1 MPDFAAEIAPR
12 MTAEAALTA
21 LATDCARDIDRHLAQ
36 MMETEAPEGPHKTR
50 VALRRL
56 TTALDA
62 FAPLLRRSAA
72 RDLRREAK
80 RIFRRLGEVRDI
92 DVYLDALP
100 ARDRDR
106 LRPEAEALREAT
118 RQALRDRG
126 ALAFAPGLQKALV
139 SAGLFRSGPTG
150 LAARGTPVT
159 DLARSALDAALQ
171 RCRAHGKSL
180 KAMGTRERHEFRKD
194 MKTLRY
200 LTEFFASLWPAGT
213 TDLGLAALQKLQDDL
228 GLLND
233 MANARRRAGKP
244 LGRSKAE
251 AEATARAEAHWAA
264 LRKARPWWRTALLTA
279 PPPPVPPPPAPQED
293 SAD

>member
-1 MPDFAAEIAPR
+1 MADTAGLIDPG
-12 MTAEAALTA
+12 MTAEAALAA
-21 LATDCARDIDRHLAQ
+21 LVTGCALEIDRHLAQ
-36 MMETEAPEGPHKTR
+36 VMETAAPEGPHKTR

-72 RDLRREAK
+72 QALRREAK
-80 RIFRRLGEVRDI
+80 RIFRRLGEVRDV
-92 DVYLDALP
+92 DVYLETLA

-106 LRPEAEALREAT
+106 LAPEAEALREAT
-118 RQALRDRG
+118 RTALRERG
-126 ALAFAPGLQKALV
+126 ALAFAPGLERAL
-139 SAGLFRSGPTG
+139 AGEDLFRSGRTG
-150 LAARGTPVT
+150 LAARNQPVPA
-159 DLARSALDAALQ
+159 LARAALDRARQ

-200 LTEFFASLWPAGT
+200 LTEFFAGLWPEGASAPT
-213 TDLGLAALQKLQDDL
+213 LAAMQVMQDDL

-244 LGRSKAE
+244 LGRGKAE
-251 AEATARAEAHWAA
+251 AEATARAEAHWAL
-264 LRKARPWWRTALLTA
+264 LRKARPWWQAAPLTALPE
-279 PPPPVPPPPAPQED
+279 PPPPVPAPQED
-293 SAD
+293 GED

>member
-1 MPDFAAEIAPR
+1 MADFAAEITPR
-12 MTAEAALTA
+12 MAAEAALTV
-21 LATDCARDIDRHLAQ
+21 LATACARDIDRHLAQ
-36 MMETEAPEGPHKTR
+36 MMETEASEGPHKTR

-62 FAPLLRRSAA
+62 FASLLRRNAA
-72 RDLRREAK
+72 REIRREAK

-92 DVYLDALP
+92 DVYLEALP

-106 LRPEAEALREAT
+106 HHDEAETLRERT

-126 ALAFAPGLQKALV
+126 ALAFAPRLQSAL
-139 SAGLFRSGPTG
+139 AGSDLYRSGYSG
-150 LAARGTPVT
+150 LAARGQVVT
-159 DLARSALDAALQ
+159 DLARTALDTALR

-180 KAMGTRERHEFRKD
+180 TAMGTRERHEFRKD
-194 MKTLRY
+194 VKTLRY
-200 LTEFFASLWPAGT
+200 LTEFFAGLWPESQAEPA
-213 TDLGLAALQKLQDDL
+213 LAALQDLQDDL

-244 LGRSKAE
+244 LGRSRAE

-264 LRKARPWWRTALLTA
+264 LRKARPWWRDAPLAELPPPA
-279 PPPPVPPPPAPQED
+279 PPPPEPPEEGED
-293 SAD
+293 